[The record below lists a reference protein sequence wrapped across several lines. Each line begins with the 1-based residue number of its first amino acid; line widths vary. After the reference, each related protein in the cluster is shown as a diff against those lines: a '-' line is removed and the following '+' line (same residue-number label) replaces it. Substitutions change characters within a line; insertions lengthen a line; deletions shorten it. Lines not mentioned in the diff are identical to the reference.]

1 LKALLEVFRPMN
13 LDSVTVGHVITA
25 DFGPDRRS
33 RWCKAWDWLR
43 DHEAKFGVKHYSFP
57 AAPDCS
63 NCWDDDSAL
72 FAGTRE
78 RKNFEIVRR
87 PLQTCLQWLSLLLT
101 TALFIAIHVY
111 AGGGA

>member
-1 LKALLEVFRPMN
+1 MN
-13 LDSVTVGHVITA
+13 LDSVTVGHVITV

-33 RWCKAWDWLR
+33 RWCKTWDWLR
-43 DHEAKFGVKHYSFP
+43 DNEAKSGVKRYGFT

-63 NCWDDDSAL
+63 DWGDDPAL
-72 FAGTRE
+72 FTGTRE